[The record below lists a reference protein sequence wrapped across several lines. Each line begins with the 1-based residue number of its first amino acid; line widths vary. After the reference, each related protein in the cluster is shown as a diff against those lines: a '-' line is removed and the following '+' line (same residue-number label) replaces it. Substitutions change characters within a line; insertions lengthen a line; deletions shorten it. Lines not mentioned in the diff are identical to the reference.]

1 MSFAA
6 LQQVVT
12 DVVTSMNN
20 NKGVSKPHNYNGV
33 GSEDAR
39 RFLAAFEVWAQG
51 VPNLRS
57 LTGNE
62 PVKSAIS
69 FLEGDAAI
77 WATPIAENI
86 SAHTSNNNVPLTY
99 PDWAD
104 FRAAFTARFET
115 ADPVTDAKNMLKALY
130 QGKNSVAAY
139 AATFKQYSE
148 RTGYSDTDLRDKF
161 YEHLTDRVK
170 DGLVHSQAN
179 TSLLANLIT
188 EATRIDNRINER
200 FRQKTPF
207 KAVTPATHHFQ
218 PINAPFVAHRD
229 PNAMDVDATR
239 TVTNKSSDDYRR
251 FMTGRCYGCGSK
263 NHRKADGHHER
274 DV

>member
-1 MSFAA
+1 MAQVTGQDVLNALNNLATNQAA

-12 DVVTSMNN
+12 DLVTNMNS
-20 NKGVSKPHNYNGV
+20 NKGVSKPHNYNGI

-51 VPNLRS
+51 IPNLRA
-57 LTGNE
+57 LTGNKL
-62 PVKSAIS
+62 VKSAIS

-77 WATPIAENI
+77 WATSIAENI

-99 PDWAD
+99 PNWAD
-104 FRAAFTARFET
+104 FRTVFTAHFET

-161 YEHLTDRVK
+161 YDHLTDRVK

-207 KAVTPATHHFQ
+207 KAVT
-218 PINAPFVAHRD
+218 
-229 PNAMDVDATR
+229 
-239 TVTNKSSDDYRR
+239 
-251 FMTGRCYGCGSK
+251 
-263 NHRKADGHHER
+263 
-274 DV
+274 